1 MDKKIVVAGLFLSAL
16 LVGCSGGDE
25 GMTGHV
31 GSDNSVSVSVPD
43 KEVDSRIPNP
53 DIGEVVDV
61 MRTFDN
67 FDEFEGKLL
76 ELGLDGS
83 NYVAKDVILAG
94 DGEKNFVVNIHGYVY
109 NGEVLVVYEKDGL
122 LVNDLPESIGK
133 NVWDTGEFEKYLEDL
148 PGNSEVSETMYE

>member
-25 GMTGHV
+25 GMTGSG
-31 GSDNSVSVSVPD
+31 GSDHSVSTPVSG

-61 MRTFDN
+61 MRTFDH
-67 FDEFEGKLL
+67 FEDFEGKLL